1 MACLVLPCDCEE
13 WWEDK
18 KFFLLLMHL
27 HSLDEFSRLIKAHS
41 RRAEGEDWGFS
52 RRLRDLE
59 GLRAFLV
66 TYCSPEE
73 QQTFFNQTL
82 PFIAKS
88 ASCLD
93 ERVPETG
100 IPFLE
105 RHEGTARLA
114 TVNLILNKGSYGN
127 LKPISPLAK
136 CTHCRWA
143 ICKIYSSQMMIP

>member
-1 MACLVLPCDCEE
+1 MACLLLPCDCEE

-18 KFFLLLMHL
+18 KLFLLLMHL
-27 HSLDEFSRLIKAHS
+27 HSLDEFLQLIKAHS
-41 RRAEGEDWGFS
+41 RRAGGEDWGFS

-66 TYCSPEE
+66 DYCSPEE
-73 QQTFFNQTL
+73 QQTFFNRTL

-105 RHEGTARLA
+105 RHEGMASFRNSNPKY
-114 TVNLILNKGSYGN
+114 TVLVLT
-127 LKPISPLAK
+127 KP
-136 CTHCRWA
+136 
-143 ICKIYSSQMMIP
+143 